1 MTGKSIKET
10 HASDDTKAEQPG
22 SIPESKEEKG
32 IKGSEAHKEQTG
44 QLAEGEKH
52 DHVKEEEAGTA
63 KGGSET
69 EKVDK
74 KETKEETKSDEP
86 TEKEIEASTEQAL
99 VRTRAHITHT
109 PALAEGSTRG
119 SATDFSPCTLPL
131 PLCTTGV

>member
-22 SIPESKEEKG
+22 SISESKEEKG

-69 EKVDK
+69 EKVDE

-99 VRTRAHITHT
+99 VRTSADTT
-109 PALAEGSTRG
+109 PPRSWQNDLTEIQQLTFLS
-119 SATDFSPCTLPL
+119 LPL
-131 PLCTTGV
+131 WALWPTGV